1 MIDSLIIKSEI
12 YRKKENELKEKD
24 DKIEYLSKS
33 IEELKKVI
41 NLKNDEIKSL
51 KSKLNIVEDKL
62 NRFNEISKCFL
73 FSWYRVSAADPTLP
87 GFRFFGS
94 ASFEPQKK

>member
-62 NRFNEISKCFL
+62 NRFNEFLNLVKIVDEIKIFKNNFLNFSK
-73 FSWYRVSAADPTLP
+73 
-87 GFRFFGS
+87 
-94 ASFEPQKK
+94 